1 MTAVAAPIASHRLE
15 AMVAIDALAFW
26 CRRQGIFWMMTLPI
40 AGLAAAVTHVL
51 DTQRDFVDWRNHWG
65 WDVLFTLLYAM
76 FLDRWIKEAL
86 LDGAMPC
93 DEVDEMRRSTIAV
106 RFLTFASALCLL
118 AIAITPSPFVELN
131 AVAVASAAS
140 LFVMLLPSLAVHK
153 PLSLHEAFVLGRPV
167 QAKIFLLIGGAILI
181 SLLAGFCLELVTK
194 LFAGTPWIRPLVSG
208 LQRLID
214 CLLMA
219 GVGYGLAATFRRL
232 TDWQQPEPADLPYHA
247 AYRSAL
253 RARKA

>member
-1 MTAVAAPIASHRLE
+1 MA
-15 AMVAIDALAFW
+15 AIDAVSFW

-51 DTQRDFVDWRNHWG
+51 DTHREFIDWRNHWG
-65 WDVLFTLLYAM
+65 WDVLFALLYAM

-86 LDGAMPC
+86 LDGAVPC
-93 DEVDEMRRSTIAV
+93 EEVDEMRRSTIAV

-118 AIAITPSPFVELN
+118 AIALAPSPYVELN
-131 AVAVASAAS
+131 AVAVAAAAS
-140 LFVMLLPSLAVHK
+140 LFVMLLPSLAANT

-167 QAKIFLLIGGAILI
+167 QAKLFLLIGGAILI
-181 SLLAGFCLELVTK
+181 SLLTGFCLELVTR
-194 LFAGTPWIRPLVSG
+194 LFAGTPWIHPLVAAI
-208 LQRLID
+208 QRLVD

-232 TDWQQPEPADLPYHA
+232 TDWQQPEPADMPY
-247 AYRSAL
+247 RGTM